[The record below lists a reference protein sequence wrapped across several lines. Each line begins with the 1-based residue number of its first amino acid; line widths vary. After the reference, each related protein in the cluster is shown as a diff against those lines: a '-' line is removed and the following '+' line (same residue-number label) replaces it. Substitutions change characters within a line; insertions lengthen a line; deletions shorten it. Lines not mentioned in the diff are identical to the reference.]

1 MFCSAAEELID
12 RKEANAND
20 TPATRA
26 RRTFDKGKRY
36 IHAGVFSVSPPRASS
51 LIASQKTRPSL
62 NKCYSLPIL
71 STLRLRT
78 DPYPVCFFFF
88 FTLSTSSYIHM
99 CNNVF
104 RDYCLSVNPAIVF
117 CNTKEKHCTV
127 YIIVSNVND
136 RIEQNG
142 LEQLVHVFD
151 FNLSSL
157 LIIKLYLFLKRVR
170 IILRLFQ
177 FD

>member
-1 MFCSAAEELID
+1 
-12 RKEANAND
+12 
-20 TPATRA
+20 
-26 RRTFDKGKRY
+26 
-36 IHAGVFSVSPPRASS
+36 
-51 LIASQKTRPSL
+51 
-62 NKCYSLPIL
+62 
-71 STLRLRT
+71 
-78 DPYPVCFFFF
+78 
-88 FTLSTSSYIHM
+88 M

-104 RDYCLSVNPAIVF
+104 WDYCLSVNPAIVF

>member
-88 FTLSTSSYIHM
+88 LPFRHPPTYICVTM
-99 CNNVF
+99 F
-104 RDYCLSVNPAIVF
+104 FGI
-117 CNTKEKHCTV
+117 TV
-127 YIIVSNVND
+127 YPLILQLSFVIRRKNIVPYIYN
-136 RIEQNG
+136 R
-142 LEQLVHVFD
+142 F
-151 FNLSSL
+151 
-157 LIIKLYLFLKRVR
+157 KCK
-170 IILRLFQ
+170 
-177 FD
+177 

>member
-88 FTLSTSSYIHM
+88 TLSTSSYIHV